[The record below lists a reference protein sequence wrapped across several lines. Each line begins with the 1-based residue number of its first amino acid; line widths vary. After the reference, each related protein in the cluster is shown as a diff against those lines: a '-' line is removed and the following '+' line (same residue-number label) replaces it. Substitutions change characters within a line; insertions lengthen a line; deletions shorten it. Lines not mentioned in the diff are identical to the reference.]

1 MDFLILLLTHA
12 ADLEQENADASAD
25 LVEDT
30 TPLDAVPHFTR
41 RFERNVTAQCDSCAD
56 DSYQSFECH
65 NDYSFIMFF
74 WNMDVDLLEVQ
85 IHKKTLRYLG
95 GALVD
100 IGIPP
105 I

>member
-1 MDFLILLLTHA
+1 MYLLILLLTQA
-12 ADLEQENADASAD
+12 ADLEQENADAPAD
-25 LVEDT
+25 LVEDAS
-30 TPLDAVPHFTR
+30 PLDAVPHFTR
-41 RFERNVTAQCDSCAD
+41 RFEANVAAKGDSCED

-85 IHKKTLRYLG
+85 IHKKTLHYLG